1 MPIEI
6 VCKIKFA
13 EEDEKQKE
21 KEEGDKESLIEEP
34 ARPRSRD
41 LAAFASAST
50 LHGLGHIC
58 RSGRLGVR
66 QTLWALAFLASL
78 AFFLYQAAKSALLYL
93 EHPHVMAL
101 DEEAI
106 REMVFPAITI
116 CNINRY
122 RHSALT
128 DADIFHLANMTG
140 LPPKDRDGHKAT
152 DLLYPDPD
160 MADIVNRTGH
170 QLDDMLKSCNF
181 SGENCSS
188 RDFTVVYTRY
198 GKCYTFNGDRRNP
211 RVTRQGGM
219 GNGLEIMLDIQQEEY
234 LPIWRETN
242 ETSFEAGIRVQ
253 IHSQDEPPYIHQLGF
268 GVSPGFQ
275 TFVSCQEQRLT
286 YLPQPWGN
294 CRASV
299 QGEQTL
305 PGYDTYSIAACRL
318 QCEKE
323 AVVRSCHCRMVHMPG
338 NESICS
344 PNVYIECADHTL
356 DAAVEDSQERCS
368 CPTPCNLTRYGKE
381 ISMVRIPNKGSA
393 RYLARKYNKNE
404 TYIRE
409 NFLVLDIFFEA
420 LNYEAI
426 EQKKAYDLAGLLG
439 DIGGQMGLFI
449 GASIL
454 TILEILDYIYEVI
467 RDRVSRLLRR
477 SKPPLKKPSGSIATL
492 GLEELKDQVPCRG
505 GLRGQGP
512 GQGHPSPVG
521 TGRCSLEPGG
531 LVASGCRALGWMGR
545 RDGGAGG
552 HPPDAAIPAEPLRD
566 AGPARGG
573 RLQRG
578 HPAQPPPPPPL
589 PAPGRLR
596 GLRLLGQL
604 GTGGGQPPPPAVP
617 SPLSSRRG
625 TAAPGTA
632 APLAPGRAT
641 GATWAPAPPRP
652 PSPSVQPLRLP
663 PACGVSPV
671 SSTRY
676 GGAAPHPAARAAP
689 GPQLHAREQ
698 RGPRDAEHAR
708 GELGFLQ
715 APPGPSLL
723 TPPGGVSAL
732 PRPPRGGP
740 CPDHRSPP
748 RECRRVRGS
757 HLQSHLHGTTLPPLR
772 PLAPP
777 PL

>member
-1 MPIEI
+1 MPLPLACCQDRE
-6 VCKIKFA
+6 V
-13 EEDEKQKE
+13 
-21 KEEGDKESLIEEP
+21 LT
-34 ARPRSRD
+34 RPQDSSAPQLVVGILRATRIPGLHYMCTRPQSR
-41 LAAFASAST
+41 L
-50 LHGLGHIC
+50 
-58 RSGRLGVR
+58 RRL
-66 QTLWALAFLASL
+66 LWSLAFLASAGLL
-78 AFFLYQAAKSALLYL
+78 ATGTADRLHHLLSRPVHTRARL
-93 EHPHVMAL
+93 AWAPQL
-101 DEEAI
+101 
-106 REMVFPAITI
+106 RFPAVTF
-116 CNINRY
+116 CNPNRARFLHLTKPDLY
-122 RHSALT
+122 SVGEWLGLAWENHSLVPEMLAVLGEDQRAWLT
-128 DADIFHLANMTG
+128 RLANYSRF
-140 LPPKDRDGHKAT
+140 LPPRRSE
-152 DLLYPDPD
+152 
-160 MADIVNRTGH
+160 RTMQSFFHRLGH
-170 QLDDMLKSCNF
+170 QIEDMLVECRF
-181 SGENCSS
+181 QGERCGPQH
-188 RDFTVVYTRY
+188 FTPVYTRY

-294 CRASV
+294 CRASM
-299 QGEQTL
+299 QGEQLL

-323 AVVRSCHCRMVHMPG
+323 AVVQSCHCRMVHMPG

-467 RDRVSRLLRR
+467 RDKVSRVLRR

-492 GLEELKDQVPCRG
+492 GLEEMKDQSPCETLGRHVEG
-505 GLRGQGP
+505 AYNAGILPNHHHRHHYPHQG
-512 GQGHPSPVG
+512 VF
-521 TGRCSLEPGG
+521 E
-531 LVASGCRALGWMGR
+531 
-545 RDGGAGG
+545 DF
-552 HPPDAAIPAEPLRD
+552 
-566 AGPARGG
+566 
-573 RLQRG
+573 
-578 HPAQPPPPPPL
+578 
-589 PAPGRLR
+589 
-596 GLRLLGQL
+596 
-604 GTGGGQPPPPAVP
+604 
-617 SPLSSRRG
+617 
-625 TAAPGTA
+625 
-632 APLAPGRAT
+632 
-641 GATWAPAPPRP
+641 
-652 PSPSVQPLRLP
+652 
-663 PACGVSPV
+663 AC
-671 SSTRY
+671 
-676 GGAAPHPAARAAP
+676 
-689 GPQLHAREQ
+689 
-698 RGPRDAEHAR
+698 
-708 GELGFLQ
+708 
-715 APPGPSLL
+715 
-723 TPPGGVSAL
+723 
-732 PRPPRGGP
+732 
-740 CPDHRSPP
+740 
-748 RECRRVRGS
+748 
-757 HLQSHLHGTTLPPLR
+757 
-772 PLAPP
+772 
-777 PL
+777 

>member
-34 ARPRSRD
+34 ARPHSRD

-66 QTLWALAFLASL
+66 QTLWAFAFLASL

-323 AVVRSCHCRMVHMPG
+323 AVVRSCHCRMVHMPARMSRPT
-338 NESICS
+338 SIS
-344 PNVYIECADHTL
+344 WASVSRPA
-356 DAAVEDSQERCS
+356 SRPS
-368 CPTPCNLTRYGKE
+368 CPARSSGPCNLTRYGKE

-454 TILEILDYIYEVI
+454 TILEILDYVYEVI
-467 RDRVSRLLRR
+467 RDRVSRVLRR

-492 GLEELKDQVPCRG
+492 GLEELKDQSPCETLGRHVEG
-505 GLRGQGP
+505 AYNAGILPNHHHRHHYPHQG
-512 GQGHPSPVG
+512 VF
-521 TGRCSLEPGG
+521 E
-531 LVASGCRALGWMGR
+531 
-545 RDGGAGG
+545 DF
-552 HPPDAAIPAEPLRD
+552 
-566 AGPARGG
+566 
-573 RLQRG
+573 
-578 HPAQPPPPPPL
+578 
-589 PAPGRLR
+589 
-596 GLRLLGQL
+596 
-604 GTGGGQPPPPAVP
+604 
-617 SPLSSRRG
+617 
-625 TAAPGTA
+625 
-632 APLAPGRAT
+632 
-641 GATWAPAPPRP
+641 
-652 PSPSVQPLRLP
+652 
-663 PACGVSPV
+663 AC
-671 SSTRY
+671 
-676 GGAAPHPAARAAP
+676 
-689 GPQLHAREQ
+689 
-698 RGPRDAEHAR
+698 
-708 GELGFLQ
+708 
-715 APPGPSLL
+715 
-723 TPPGGVSAL
+723 
-732 PRPPRGGP
+732 
-740 CPDHRSPP
+740 
-748 RECRRVRGS
+748 
-757 HLQSHLHGTTLPPLR
+757 
-772 PLAPP
+772 
-777 PL
+777 

>member
-41 LAAFASAST
+41 LATFASTST

-66 QTLWALAFLASL
+66 QTLWAFAFLASL

-275 TFVSCQEQRLT
+275 TFVSCQEQRVRQDTPQPQGGACRHSAQHSPAAMPFSPQQLT

-294 CRASV
+294 CRASM
-299 QGEQTL
+299 QGEQLL

-323 AVVRSCHCRMVHMPG
+323 AVVQSCHCRMVHMPG

-467 RDRVSRLLRR
+467 RDKVSRVLRR

-492 GLEELKDQVPCRG
+492 GLEEMKDQSPCETLGRHVEG
-505 GLRGQGP
+505 AYNAGILPNHHHRHHYPHQG
-512 GQGHPSPVG
+512 VF
-521 TGRCSLEPGG
+521 E
-531 LVASGCRALGWMGR
+531 
-545 RDGGAGG
+545 DF
-552 HPPDAAIPAEPLRD
+552 
-566 AGPARGG
+566 
-573 RLQRG
+573 
-578 HPAQPPPPPPL
+578 
-589 PAPGRLR
+589 
-596 GLRLLGQL
+596 
-604 GTGGGQPPPPAVP
+604 
-617 SPLSSRRG
+617 
-625 TAAPGTA
+625 
-632 APLAPGRAT
+632 
-641 GATWAPAPPRP
+641 
-652 PSPSVQPLRLP
+652 
-663 PACGVSPV
+663 AC
-671 SSTRY
+671 
-676 GGAAPHPAARAAP
+676 
-689 GPQLHAREQ
+689 
-698 RGPRDAEHAR
+698 
-708 GELGFLQ
+708 
-715 APPGPSLL
+715 
-723 TPPGGVSAL
+723 
-732 PRPPRGGP
+732 
-740 CPDHRSPP
+740 
-748 RECRRVRGS
+748 
-757 HLQSHLHGTTLPPLR
+757 
-772 PLAPP
+772 
-777 PL
+777 

>member
-338 NESICS
+338 EGPARPCTQGS
-344 PNVYIECADHTL
+344 PPPHRCCAQRCVPP

-467 RDRVSRLLRR
+467 RDRVSRVLRR

-492 GLEELKDQVPCRG
+492 GLEELKDQSPCETLGRHVEG
-505 GLRGQGP
+505 AYNAGILPNHHHRHHYPHQG
-512 GQGHPSPVG
+512 VF
-521 TGRCSLEPGG
+521 E
-531 LVASGCRALGWMGR
+531 
-545 RDGGAGG
+545 DF
-552 HPPDAAIPAEPLRD
+552 
-566 AGPARGG
+566 
-573 RLQRG
+573 
-578 HPAQPPPPPPL
+578 
-589 PAPGRLR
+589 
-596 GLRLLGQL
+596 
-604 GTGGGQPPPPAVP
+604 
-617 SPLSSRRG
+617 
-625 TAAPGTA
+625 
-632 APLAPGRAT
+632 
-641 GATWAPAPPRP
+641 
-652 PSPSVQPLRLP
+652 
-663 PACGVSPV
+663 AC
-671 SSTRY
+671 
-676 GGAAPHPAARAAP
+676 
-689 GPQLHAREQ
+689 
-698 RGPRDAEHAR
+698 
-708 GELGFLQ
+708 
-715 APPGPSLL
+715 
-723 TPPGGVSAL
+723 
-732 PRPPRGGP
+732 
-740 CPDHRSPP
+740 
-748 RECRRVRGS
+748 
-757 HLQSHLHGTTLPPLR
+757 
-772 PLAPP
+772 
-777 PL
+777 

>member
-1 MPIEI
+1 MPLPQS
-6 VCKIKFA
+6 CCPD
-13 EEDEKQKE
+13 EEA
-21 KEEGDKESLIEEP
+21 L
-34 ARPRSRD
+34 
-41 LAAFASAST
+41 ASAQGGFLRAT
-50 LHGLGHIC
+50 RIPGLHYMGT
-58 RSGRLGVR
+58 RPQSRLR
-66 QTLWALAFLASL
+66 RLLWGLAFLASAGLL
-78 AFFLYQAAKSALLYL
+78 ATGATDRLHHLLSRPVHTRARL
-93 EHPHVMAL
+93 ARVPQL
-101 DEEAI
+101 
-106 REMVFPAITI
+106 RFPAVTL
-116 CNINRY
+116 CNPNRA
-122 RHSALT
+122 RFLQLT
-128 DADIFHLANMTG
+128 KPDLYSVGQWLGLSREDRSLVPELLAMLGEEKRRWLTRLANYSRF
-140 LPPKDRDGHKAT
+140 LPPRRSE
-152 DLLYPDPD
+152 
-160 MADIVNRTGH
+160 RTMQSFFHRLSH
-170 QLDDMLKSCNF
+170 QIEDMLVECRF
-181 SGENCSS
+181 QGERCGPQH
-188 RDFTVVYTRY
+188 FTPVYTRY

-356 DAAVEDSQERCS
+356 DAAVEDSQERCN

-467 RDRVSRLLRR
+467 RDRVSRVLRR

-492 GLEELKDQVPCRG
+492 GLEELKDQSPCETLGRHVEG
-505 GLRGQGP
+505 TYNAGILPNHHHRHHYPHQG
-512 GQGHPSPVG
+512 VF
-521 TGRCSLEPGG
+521 E
-531 LVASGCRALGWMGR
+531 
-545 RDGGAGG
+545 DF
-552 HPPDAAIPAEPLRD
+552 
-566 AGPARGG
+566 
-573 RLQRG
+573 
-578 HPAQPPPPPPL
+578 
-589 PAPGRLR
+589 
-596 GLRLLGQL
+596 
-604 GTGGGQPPPPAVP
+604 
-617 SPLSSRRG
+617 
-625 TAAPGTA
+625 
-632 APLAPGRAT
+632 
-641 GATWAPAPPRP
+641 
-652 PSPSVQPLRLP
+652 
-663 PACGVSPV
+663 AC
-671 SSTRY
+671 
-676 GGAAPHPAARAAP
+676 
-689 GPQLHAREQ
+689 
-698 RGPRDAEHAR
+698 
-708 GELGFLQ
+708 
-715 APPGPSLL
+715 
-723 TPPGGVSAL
+723 
-732 PRPPRGGP
+732 
-740 CPDHRSPP
+740 
-748 RECRRVRGS
+748 
-757 HLQSHLHGTTLPPLR
+757 
-772 PLAPP
+772 
-777 PL
+777 